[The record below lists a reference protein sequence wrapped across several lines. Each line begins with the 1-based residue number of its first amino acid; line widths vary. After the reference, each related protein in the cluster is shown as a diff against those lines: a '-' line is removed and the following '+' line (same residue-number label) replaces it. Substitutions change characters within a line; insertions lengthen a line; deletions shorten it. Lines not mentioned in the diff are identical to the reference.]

1 MVARKSY
8 RPISAWRS
16 SVTLR
21 ELDRLGEGLQVV
33 ERDGRQTRDTSLTV
47 PGNGMVVA
55 LAIVPAI
62 GEANLNASAAPK
74 TFPTMAEGS
83 YDRRAKSRQ
92 LPRPRGQTAAQLV
105 NGIILL
111 IKTARVLSLRNSDL
125 NFMPQ

>member
-21 ELDRLGEGLQVV
+21 ELEPLGEGLQVV

-62 GEANLNASAAPK
+62 EEAKRFGGPQNLPHD
-74 TFPTMAEGS
+74 G
-83 YDRRAKSRQ
+83 RRILRS
-92 LPRPRGQTAAQLV
+92 PR
-105 NGIILL
+105 
-111 IKTARVLSLRNSDL
+111 
-125 NFMPQ
+125 